1 MWKEHLTRFL
11 RDEGGQD
18 VVEYSLLLTVIGAIG
33 LMVLTAVGINVE
45 RLFTKAVTL
54 APYAKA
60 HLDQPPNP

>member
-1 MWKEHLTRFL
+1 MWKEYLTRFL

-18 VVEYSLLLTVIGAIG
+18 IVEYSLLLTVIGAVG

-45 RLFTKAVTL
+45 RLFTKTQML

-60 HLDQPPNP
+60 HLDQPPGP